1 VEDLVPVMTVQELA
15 QRLHIT
21 KQALWGLVRRGV
33 VTPPIR
39 LGDRRHVWCTD
50 TAEGIVRARE
60 SARQEQKHTKAANLR
75 ARMARDAKRLAVL
88 EGAGGA

>member
-1 VEDLVPVMTVQELA
+1 MEDLVPVMTVQELA

-33 VTPPIR
+33 VLPPIR
-39 LGDRRHVWCTD
+39 MSDRRHVWHAD
-50 TAEGIVRARE
+50 TAAGIVRARE
-60 SARQEQKHTKAANLR
+60 SAHQEQKHTKAASLR

>member
-1 VEDLVPVMTVQELA
+1 MEDLVPVMTVQELA

-33 VTPPIR
+33 VLPPIR
-39 LGDRRHVWCTD
+39 MSDRRHVWHAD
-50 TAEGIVRARE
+50 TAAGIVRARE
-60 SARQEQKHTKAANLR
+60 SAHQEQKHTKAANLR

>member
-1 VEDLVPVMTVQELA
+1 MEDLVPVMTVQELA
-15 QRLHIT
+15 QRLQIT

-33 VTPPIR
+33 VLPPIR
-39 LGDRRHVWCTD
+39 MSDRRHVWHAD
-50 TAEGIVRARE
+50 TAAGIVRARE
-60 SARQEQKHTKAANLR
+60 SAHQEQVHTKAANLR